1 VVKRASQLF
10 ALSMAGIGLVP
21 SFALATPSTT
31 YWAPSTASCQ
41 ARGVPHVTY
50 DTYFGKGPAAGSQG
64 APNYPIDTGLTIG
77 FLPFERLQGEVGFD
91 LLLPTQDPFLVNA
104 KLCVPE
110 SGLFAGA
117 PGISVGIYNVGFK
130 KDVTDYN
137 VLHFMLQKS
146 IRGGGYVSVGAY
158 HGLNKALFTNS
169 EGRVVQTGI
178 MLGAFSPDIPVG
190 WKGLKKINLA
200 ADVQTGKNVLGA
212 WGLGSYFYFADN
224 VSLLVGPV
232 FYFDKNLQ
240 PGGKKVL
247 WTAQLDVDIPW
258 GRK

>member
-1 VVKRASQLF
+1 MVKRTTRAFILSTVGF
-10 ALSMAGIGLVP
+10 AAAP
-21 SFALATPSTT
+21 SLGLATPSTT

-41 ARGVPHVTY
+41 ARGVPHLTY

-64 APNYPIDTGLTIG
+64 APNYPIDTGLTVG
-77 FLPFERLQGEVGFD
+77 FLPFDKLQGEVGFD
-91 LLLPTQDPFLVNA
+91 LLLPTQDPFLLNA

-110 SGLFAGA
+110 SAAFAGA
-117 PGISVGIYNVGFK
+117 PGISFGVYNLGFK

-137 VLHFMLQKS
+137 VLYLMLQKS
-146 IRGGGYVSVGAY
+146 IPGGGYVSVGAY
-158 HGLNKALFTNS
+158 HGLSETLFTNS
-169 EGRVVQTGI
+169 EGRVVRTGI
-178 MLGAFSPDIPVG
+178 LAGAFSPDIKVR
-190 WKGLKKINLA
+190 WKGLKRINFA
-200 ADVQTGKNVLGA
+200 ADVQTGKNILGA

-232 FYFDKNLQ
+232 FYLDKNLQ

-247 WTAQLDVDIPW
+247 WTAQLDVDIPL